1 MTRLMSFC
9 ARPTVAAN
17 RAVMAPIRVTICL
30 VTGAYSNMGDSRQT
44 I

>member
-17 RAVMAPIRVTICL
+17 SAVTAPMIVTICL
-30 VTGAYSNMGDSRQT
+30 AYGAYSNIGDSRQT
-44 I
+44 M